1 MSGSWRCLS
10 DVSSPGRKG
19 GGRGS
24 FCAKTAVRAACAGR
38 AYTPLII
45 KAGVSKSSKTR
56 RGCQPQKAQKN
67 RGAGHGAPGNDSVH
81 WSALLFPG
89 FQTVKQNFFHVH
101 RAFYL
106 EILLCRL
113 CSFTSPARQFGANDV
128 TTLGYPS
135 LGFDATLFRKAFSVC
150 LVVRIGVLFGFH
162 WIKTCCQPR
171 LSIFWCL
178 KTKLGTWFPAV
189 CCSIPQSMFSRGPS
203 APLKT
208 FLLCLTWT
216 LPARS
221 CHFARLVSAFGL
233 RAFQKGTFPF
243 MASTLELKPPCF

>member
-1 MSGSWRCLS
+1 MLFR
-10 DVSSPGRKG
+10 
-19 GGRGS
+19 
-24 FCAKTAVRAACAGR
+24 
-38 AYTPLII
+38 
-45 KAGVSKSSKTR
+45 
-56 RGCQPQKAQKN
+56 
-67 RGAGHGAPGNDSVH
+67 
-81 WSALLFPG
+81 SALSFPG
-89 FQTVKQNFFHVH
+89 FQTFKQKLFHVH

-113 CSFTSPARQFGANDV
+113 CSFTSPAHQLGANDV

-135 LGFDATLFRKAFSVC
+135 LGFWCNVVSKGVLSVC
-150 LVVRIGVLFGFH
+150 LVDKIGVLFGCH

-178 KTKLGTWFPAV
+178 KTKLGTWFPAA

-216 LPARS
+216 LAARS
-221 CHFARLVSAFGL
+221 CHFARCCIRFRSSCVS
-233 RAFQKGTFPF
+233 KGDVPF
-243 MASTLELKPPCF
+243 HG